1 MNRRA
6 IVLAAALAG
15 CTPAGAATPTT
26 TGPTTTRPTTTG
38 PTTTGP
44 RAFPHLVGQWNGS
57 WDGTF
62 PTTLVVNSVSPTSA
76 SVIYEWG
83 VAPAW
88 NIDIPGF
95 ERGTARFLGGKLV
108 VFLTN
113 GAVATYV
120 MKPDGTL
127 YGTYRF
133 RGRLAHAILKQ

>member
-1 MNRRA
+1 MNWRA
-6 IVLAAALAG
+6 IALVAALAG
-15 CTPAGAATPTT
+15 CTPAAGAAPQAA
-26 TGPTTTRPTTTG
+26 TGPK
-38 PTTTGP
+38 
-44 RAFPHLVGQWNGS
+44 AFPHLTGQWNGS

-62 PTTLVVNSVSPTSA
+62 PTTLVVNSVTA
-76 SVIYEWG
+76 TTANVIYEWG

-95 ERGTARFLGGKLV
+95 ERSIARFQGDKLV

-113 GAVATYV
+113 GAAVTYV

-133 RGRLAHAILKQ
+133 RGRIAHTILKQ